1 MTDIMTY
8 QAQTDLIPHDA
19 DKDTASRLGRYQDWI
34 TDQGQAWHDPDL
46 AGYRDYLLDQDLA
59 ASSVS
64 AHLSTIRGRYQTL
77 LKDNGVRDGLEVA
90 IREALANA
98 GKPDDPANV
107 EALVN
112 RKLTRLSNAIDPSL
126 SKVKVHTDQDTP
138 DSQHHRLTA
147 QQAEHLLQ
155 APDTSTLQGLR
166 DKALFALM
174 LSTGIRAAE
183 AAALEVEDLRQQLG
197 GELALHVKAGK
208 GDKGRLVP
216 YGDMDQA
223 LIVVDAWLDA
233 AGITEGPVFRGFYR
247 GYKTIRDDAITTRGI
262 EKILEGYQVPINGEL
277 VTLAPHDLRRSYA
290 RLLYTNGVDLIS
302 IQQNLGHADSKTT
315 LGYIGVM
322 DASARRPP
330 AMINF
335 YLTGR

>member
-1 MTDIMTY
+1 MNLMP
-8 QAQTDLIPHDA
+8 ADA

-34 TDQGQAWHDPDL
+34 TDQGQAWHEPDL
-46 AGYRDYLLDQDLA
+46 AGYRDYLLDQGLA

-64 AHLSTIRGRYQTL
+64 AHLSTIRGRYQIL
-77 LKDNGVRDGLEVA
+77 LKDNSVRDGLEVA
-90 IREALANA
+90 IREALIID
-98 GKPDDPANV
+98 GQPDSPADV

-126 SKVKVHTDQDTP
+126 SQVTVHTDQDTP

-147 QQAEHLLQ
+147 QQAEHLIT
-155 APDTSTLQGLR
+155 APDTNTLQGLR

-183 AAALEVEDLRQQLG
+183 AAAVEVEDLPQELG

-208 GDKGRLVP
+208 GDKGRLIP

-223 LIVVDAWLDA
+223 LIVVDAWLHA

-247 GYKTIRDDAITTRGI
+247 GYKTIRNTAITTRGI
-262 EKILEGYQVPINGEL
+262 EKVLGGYQIPINGKL
-277 VTLAPHDLRRSYA
+277 GTLAPHDLRRTYA

-330 AMINF
+330 TMINF

>member
-1 MTDIMTY
+1 MTDLTTY
-8 QAQTDLIPHDA
+8 QPQVNLIPQDA

-34 TDQGQAWHDPDL
+34 TGPWYDPDL
-46 AGYRDYLLDQDLA
+46 AGYRDHLLAQGLA

-77 LKDNGVRDGLEVA
+77 IKDNSVRDGLEIA
-90 IREALANA
+90 IREGLAQD
-98 GKPDDPANV
+98 GKPNPADV

-112 RKLTRLSNAIDPSL
+112 RTLARLSNAIDPSL
-126 SKVKVHTDQDTP
+126 SKVKVHVDQDTP

-147 QQAEHLLQ
+147 QQAEHLLK
-155 APDTSTLQGLR
+155 APDTKTLQGLR

-183 AAALEVEDLRQQLG
+183 AAAVEVDDLRQTLG

-208 GDKGRLVP
+208 GDKGRLIP

-247 GYKTIRDDAITTRGI
+247 GYKTVRGDAITTRGI
-262 EKILEGYQVPINGEL
+262 EKILESYQVPINGQL
-277 VTLAPHDLRRSYA
+277 VTLSPHDLRRTYA
-290 RLLYTNGVDLIS
+290 RLLYINGVDLIS

-335 YLTGR
+335 YLTGK